1 MKKDRLQIAVKHA
14 KVLFKKIMDKYD
26 QLGGYLVLSSET
38 DQCNISDDPTIILK
52 ILPDLIE
59 DSENK
64 KFVLDLIEQI
74 SQLEKDKQAISQT
87 SLNKLAKL
95 TKDLN
100 TFKDNLIVKKDTFVE
115 IRFSKQNLE
124 QIFEM
129 QKDPL
134 VSQEHTPQ
142 SRASIRI
149 VLGPLEEL
157 YQDSE
162 KYV

>member
-52 ILPDLIE
+52 SLPDLIE

-149 VLGPLEEL
+149 VLGTLEEL

>member
-1 MKKDRLQIAVKHA
+1 M
-14 KVLFKKIMDKYD
+14 
-26 QLGGYLVLSSET
+26 
-38 DQCNISDDPTIILK
+38 
-52 ILPDLIE
+52 
-59 DSENK
+59 
-64 KFVLDLIEQI
+64 LDLIEQI

-149 VLGPLEEL
+149 VLGTLEEL